1 MKRYEKYKIDYKDA
15 LKNITKSC
23 CDICKDDKGNILIQR
38 INLFL

>member
-1 MKRYEKYKIDYKDA
+1 MHYKDA

-38 INLFL
+38 INLFFVKKKQSQ